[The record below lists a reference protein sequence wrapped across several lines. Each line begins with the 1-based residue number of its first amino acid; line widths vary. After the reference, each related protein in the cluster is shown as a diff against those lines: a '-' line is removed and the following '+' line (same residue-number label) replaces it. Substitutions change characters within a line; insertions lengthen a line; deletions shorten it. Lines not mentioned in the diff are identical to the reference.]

1 VQRVQVP
8 EVWTRSGDPE
18 AHCLPVRFGEPEAIP
33 IVRESMLAKRESTC
47 SPRNGVSELLA
58 V

>member
-8 EVWTRSGDPE
+8 EVWTRSSDPE
-18 AHCLPVRFGEPEAIP
+18 AHWLPVRFGEPEAIS
-33 IVRESMLAKRESTC
+33 IVRESMLTKRQGTC
-47 SPRNGVSELLA
+47 SACNGVSELLA